1 MEDETQ
7 ETEEASAGPSINAEV
22 LKSYL
27 AFARRALLARK
38 WLIASIMVVV
48 VTATVV
54 VARYFPR
61 TYSVSTVMM
70 TVQNAVLDS
79 QRVMPLVGAEGL
91 IMSHKTLEKLIE
103 ATDLRKKYHPR
114 RPPLLA
120 MKDKLLAS
128 AFGPMDDKTL
138 TAVLVGTLE
147 GRIIVETK
155 DDNLTIT
162 VNWSDPKT
170 AAELAQATQDE
181 FVRIRH
187 RAEISAFQEKMAIL
201 DMHAGK
207 LRQEIDV
214 LAEQMKAAL
223 AAKAAETAAELKAG
237 NATASKTAAAVAA
250 RPRLGG
256 NVKPIAD
263 EQIPGIRERL
273 LALKQKLSTAEDA
286 RSDKMQAEQAKL
298 DELKV
303 RFTPSHP
310 QVITQQERLGLA
322 SQVSSELALLR
333 AEVGDLESQLR
344 QRESMVKTNSRLP
357 SLAGGVGS
365 STLEP
370 TAAPLP
376 SEIMSLLEDHE
387 ADPALAAQISGA
399 IVRYG
404 SLRDDV
410 RGAKQA
416 LDMAQAAFN
425 HRYQV
430 VIPVEV
436 PNRPSK
442 PKVPLIV
449 GGGLALALLLALAV
463 PILLELRRGVVV
475 ERWQMEHFQLPV
487 LAELRLPGKPQD

>member
-1 MEDETQ
+1 
-7 ETEEASAGPSINAEV
+7 
-22 LKSYL
+22 
-27 AFARRALLARK
+27 
-38 WLIASIMVVV
+38 
-48 VTATVV
+48 
-54 VARYFPR
+54 
-61 TYSVSTVMM
+61 
-70 TVQNAVLDS
+70 
-79 QRVMPLVGAEGL
+79 
-91 IMSHKTLEKLIE
+91 
-103 ATDLRKKYHPR
+103 
-114 RPPLLA
+114 
-120 MKDKLLAS
+120 
-128 AFGPMDDKTL
+128 L

-237 NATASKTAAAVAA
+237 NATASKTAAVVAA

-256 NVKPIAD
+256 TAKPVAD

-273 LALKQKLSTAEDA
+273 AALKQKLSTAEDA

-310 QVITQQERLGLA
+310 QVISQQERLGLA

-357 SLAGGVGS
+357 SLAGGIGS
-365 STLEP
+365 TTLEP

-399 IVRYG
+399 VVRYG

-436 PNRPSK
+436 PNKPTK

-463 PILLELRRGVVV
+463 PILLELRRGLVV